1 MTSGVVL
8 TALLAA
14 STGLFL
20 QAEQH
25 LRTLNGSCSIAAT
38 ANEAEVDLRLES
50 GACGGSEH
58 CASNQT
64 QEPLSAFLGF
74 TLADLRR
81 EGAHVD
87 AVTSRRSRHPH
98 LLRRGP

>member
-20 QAEQH
+20 QAEQQ

-50 GACGGSEH
+50 A
-58 CASNQT
+58 AV
-64 QEPLSAFLGF
+64 PWRR
-74 TLADLRR
+74 TLCFHTRPR
-81 EGAHVD
+81 N
-87 AVTSRRSRHPH
+87 R
-98 LLRRGP
+98 

>member
-25 LRTLNGSCSIAAT
+25 LRTLNGSCSVAAT

-50 GACGGSEH
+50 AACR
-58 CASNQT
+58 AVNT
-64 QEPLSAFLGF
+64 VLP
-74 TLADLRR
+74 TRLRNR
-81 EGAHVD
+81 
-87 AVTSRRSRHPH
+87 
-98 LLRRGP
+98 